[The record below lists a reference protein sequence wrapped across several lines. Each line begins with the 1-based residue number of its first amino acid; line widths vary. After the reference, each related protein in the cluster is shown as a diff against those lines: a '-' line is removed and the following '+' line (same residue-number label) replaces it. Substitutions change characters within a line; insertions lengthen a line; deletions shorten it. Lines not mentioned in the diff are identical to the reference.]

1 MFFSGYKH
9 SHGAKLPR
17 MKFMRLFPLV
27 LGLVCVLPLA
37 AHAQWQWVDNA
48 GKKVFSDQAPPP
60 DIPDKNIVRRAG
72 GVSARPAPAPTTPP
86 ADAAAVAAPARSASG
101 AVRPSGVDKELEE
114 KTKRAEEAEKAK
126 QAAEAQKL
134 AQAKAENCNR
144 ARQSKATYDS
154 GIRVARLNDKGERE
168 ILDDKGR
175 AEEQQRLQTV
185 ISSDCK

>member
-1 MFFSGYKH
+1 
-9 SHGAKLPR
+9 
-17 MKFMRLFPLV
+17 MKFMRLPTLV

-60 DIPDKNIVRRAG
+60 DIPEKNIVRRAG
-72 GVSARPAPAPTTPP
+72 GASSRPALAPVTPP
-86 ADAAAVAAPARSASG
+86 SDAVAGTPLAAPARSASG

-114 KTKRAEEAEKAK
+114 KTKRAEDAEKAR

-168 ILDDKGR
+168 IMDDKAR

-185 ISSDCK
+185 ISGDCK